1 MIDITANRTQI
12 RTKNNEDS
20 AHMGVEGLK
29 QRVMA
34 PILREDEGRTGKVG
48 AVEVVVKVLKR
59 LPLTA
64 TLQIT
69 Y

>member
-1 MIDITANRTQI
+1 
-12 RTKNNEDS
+12 
-20 AHMGVEGLK
+20 MGVEGLK
-29 QRVMA
+29 HRVIA
-34 PILREDEGRTGKVG
+34 PILREDEGRTGKIG